1 MPKIAQ
7 SIVAT
12 NDVVFKVFSL
22 LGQFGEFSVSSRW
35 KTLKAHGILMLQS
48 AGCPDLQSWS

>member
-7 SIVAT
+7 SIVET
-12 NDVVFKVFSL
+12 NDVVFRVFSL

-35 KTLKAHGILMLQS
+35 KILKAHGILMLQS

>member
-7 SIVAT
+7 SIVET
-12 NDVVFKVFSL
+12 NDVVFSL
-22 LGQFGEFSVSSRW
+22 LRQFGEFSVSSRW